1 MGPSWRQSKGLLLC
15 CILMVMIIIILWK
28 SSFDLVSSYKFSWGK
43 SYTITSWYVCF
54 VISSFPCI
62 LPLNIYRCLFV
73 RVCFCFL
80 ILRASVLVHCSR
92 VIVSL
97 RPLVVV
103 AWWCLLLFI
112 RRHWMCVVVNEEVL
126 GLFVC
131 SLWQD
136 LYMFVVCD
144 HKLL

>member
-1 MGPSWRQSKGLLLC
+1 MVISSSNPGSHHVVDGAGGRQKC
-15 CILMVMIIIILWK
+15 CKLTSIVRSYMLYRIYDAGWAPRDDNLKVFYSAAFCMVMIIIILWK

-103 AWWCLLLFI
+103 VA
-112 RRHWMCVVVNEEVL
+112 
-126 GLFVC
+126 
-131 SLWQD
+131 
-136 LYMFVVCD
+136 
-144 HKLL
+144 